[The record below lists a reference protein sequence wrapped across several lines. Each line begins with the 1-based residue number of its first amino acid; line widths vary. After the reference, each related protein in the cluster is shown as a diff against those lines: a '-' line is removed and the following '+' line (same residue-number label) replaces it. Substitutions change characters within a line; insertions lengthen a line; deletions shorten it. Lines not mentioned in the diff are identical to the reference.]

1 MTGLDPRNPLVI
13 DVLGVGLQRRPGS
26 MVTLTRTVPSPADL
40 GVALARVVPGS
51 PIELDARLESVM
63 EGVLLTATAG
73 VQVSGE
79 CARCLEPV
87 SWEEEIELSE
97 LFAYPDTDARG
108 AIVEELEDDD
118 DPLPTLQDEM
128 IDLEPTLRDAVVLAL
143 PLAPLCRDDCAGLC
157 SECGVRLDD
166 NPGHAHEQ
174 TDPRWAALAALVDD
188 DDSKQ

>member
-1 MTGLDPRNPLVI
+1 MTGLDPRNPLVL
-13 DVLGVGLQRRPGS
+13 DVRALDLQRRPGS
-26 MVTLTRTVPSPADL
+26 MITLTRTVPAPDDL
-40 GVALARVVPGS
+40 GVAVARVVPGS

-63 EGVLLTATAG
+63 EGVLLTATAQL
-73 VQVSGE
+73 QVSAE
-79 CARCLEPV
+79 CARCLDPL
-87 SWEEEIELSE
+87 SWEEEVELTE

-108 AIVEELEDDD
+108 AIVEEPAEDD
-118 DPLPTLQDEM
+118 DPLPTLQDDM

-157 SECGVRLDD
+157 PECGVRLDD